1 MAASAKCARRWL
13 GSHRLLPQSKLM
25 IMSKLEEREREKKR
39 LLVEGRLRADRVG
52 LANLNK
58 DMRSLLQEHRAA
70 RLN

>member
-1 MAASAKCARRWL
+1 MAALAKCARRWL

-25 IMSKLEEREREKKR
+25 IMSKLEEREKKR